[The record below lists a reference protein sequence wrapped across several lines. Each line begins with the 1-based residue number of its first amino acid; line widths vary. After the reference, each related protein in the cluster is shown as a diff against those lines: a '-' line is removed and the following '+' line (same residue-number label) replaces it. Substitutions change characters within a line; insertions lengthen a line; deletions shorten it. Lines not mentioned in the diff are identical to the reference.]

1 MKAFRASFLSVQY
14 MYHELP
20 EEERLVERTSA
31 REAQLGAP
39 EFARRWARRAAGV
52 AALGLMV
59 FVVAPKLGLPV
70 GAKSTEFLE
79 GVGGQAW
86 HTLESEL
93 DASKELPT
101 VGLAHI
107 SPAAGQVLC
116 VIDVAQAVARVM
128 LTGTFIK
135 FSTVACDF
143 DRIEAV
149 KKRPV
154 RNDERETC
162 ASGIFGILLSV
173 ELGMGVIASSIST
186 CSGSLNV
193 PANCA
198 ANIGAFTGGLSVLM
212 QSTLSA
218 DLICNKGVKAGKL
231 TPEAKI
237 DAVISAAT
245 TGKITKQKKQV
256 SKSVYNYL
264 KKAGVD
270 VSTLPAPPAVP
281 NDAVYGAVARCV
293 AQLDL
298 GATFVMR
305 FAIILADSTIHCT
318 PGVVQTE
325 GRVCAVDITGILAV
339 LSLSVRFFSLAS
351 NSCVNIVG
359 RADKDAN
366 CVAACSGI
374 TGSTMAMTSSG
385 MNLDAACRKAFGK
398 WDPDAWPSNLG
409 PVSASGQTHGEELHV
424 PARDGNTI
432 IAELPE
438 EERLVGRTSAREA
451 QLGAPEFARRWAR
464 HAAGVAALGLMVFV
478 VAPKLGLPVGAKSTE
493 FLEGVGGQAW
503 HTLESE
509 LDASKELPTVGLAHI
524 SPAAGQVLCVI
535 DVAQAVARVMLTG
548 TFIKFSTVA
557 CDFDRIQAVKKR
569 PVRNDE
575 RETCAS
581 GIFGILLSVE
591 LGMGVIASSI
601 STCSGSLNVPAN
613 CAANI
618 GAFTGGLSVLM
629 QSTLS
634 ADLICNKGVKAGKL
648 TPEAKI
654 DAVVSAATTGKITKQ
669 KKQVSKSVYNYL
681 KKAGVDVSTLPA
693 PPAVPNDAVYGAVA
707 RCVAQLDLGATFVM
721 RFAIILADTTI
732 HCTPGVVETEGRVC
746 AVDITGIL
754 AVLSLSVRFFS
765 LASNSCVNIVGRADK
780 DANCVA
786 ACSGI
791 TGSTMAMT
799 SSGMNLD
806 AACRKAFGKWD
817 PDAWP
822 SQLGPVSASGQTHG
836 EELHVPARDGNTII
850 AEP

>member
-1 MKAFRASFLSVQY
+1 MAGRESESQDLAASLQDN
-14 MYHELP
+14 EANP
-20 EEERLVERTSA
+20 AEEEQLVDSRTPA

-59 FVVAPKLGLPV
+59 FAVAPKLGLPV

-79 GVGGQAW
+79 GVGG
-86 HTLESEL
+86 E
-93 DASKELPT
+93 
-101 VGLAHI
+101 
-107 SPAAGQVLC
+107 
-116 VIDVAQAVARVM
+116 
-128 LTGTFIK
+128 
-135 FSTVACDF
+135 
-143 DRIEAV
+143 
-149 KKRPV
+149 
-154 RNDERETC
+154 
-162 ASGIFGILLSV
+162 
-173 ELGMGVIASSIST
+173 
-186 CSGSLNV
+186 
-193 PANCA
+193 
-198 ANIGAFTGGLSVLM
+198 
-212 QSTLSA
+212 
-218 DLICNKGVKAGKL
+218 
-231 TPEAKI
+231 
-237 DAVISAAT
+237 
-245 TGKITKQKKQV
+245 
-256 SKSVYNYL
+256 
-264 KKAGVD
+264 
-270 VSTLPAPPAVP
+270 
-281 NDAVYGAVARCV
+281 
-293 AQLDL
+293 
-298 GATFVMR
+298 
-305 FAIILADSTIHCT
+305 
-318 PGVVQTE
+318 
-325 GRVCAVDITGILAV
+325 
-339 LSLSVRFFSLAS
+339 
-351 NSCVNIVG
+351 
-359 RADKDAN
+359 
-366 CVAACSGI
+366 
-374 TGSTMAMTSSG
+374 
-385 MNLDAACRKAFGK
+385 
-398 WDPDAWPSNLG
+398 
-409 PVSASGQTHGEELHV
+409 
-424 PARDGNTI
+424 
-432 IAELPE
+432 
-438 EERLVGRTSAREA
+438 
-451 QLGAPEFARRWAR
+451 
-464 HAAGVAALGLMVFV
+464 
-478 VAPKLGLPVGAKSTE
+478 
-493 FLEGVGGQAW
+493 AW

-669 KKQVSKSVYNYL
+669 KKQVSKSVYQYL
-681 KKAGVDVSTLPA
+681 KKAGVDVSTLPV
-693 PPAVPNDAVYGAVA
+693 PPAVANDAVYGAVA